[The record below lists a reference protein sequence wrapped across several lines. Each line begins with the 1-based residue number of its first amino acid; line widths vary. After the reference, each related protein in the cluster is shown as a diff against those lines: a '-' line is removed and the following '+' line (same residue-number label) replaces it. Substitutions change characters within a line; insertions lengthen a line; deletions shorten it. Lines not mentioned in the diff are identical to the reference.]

1 MSLEAKK
8 RIRELEKKD
17 LHQKIEKGFHSTWDL
32 YSTDKDF
39 KEMRKNFDKYFV
51 KKFNEGYQK
60 YIRGDWATAEDLFSQ
75 CLRMNPKD
83 GPTITL
89 KAYIEELNGRP
100 PLHWDG
106 FRELTDK

>member
-1 MSLEAKK
+1 MEVKK
-8 RIRELEKKD
+8 KIRDHEKKE
-17 LHQKIEKGFHSTWDL
+17 LLEKIEKGTSSTWDL
-32 YSTDKDF
+32 FSTDKDF
-39 KEMRKNFDKYFV
+39 KEMRKSYDKYFV

-89 KAYIEELNGRP
+89 KAYIEELNGTP
-100 PLHWDG
+100 PLRWEG
-106 FRELTDK
+106 YRELTDK